1 MTNTMNLHVP
11 DTLTASCSEKYI
23 VSVRLSSSGLSFAG
37 LIPSEKDS
45 FFYCETSIDRTIPY
59 IQAIKDIFF
68 AHPFLAYTYRFTHV
82 ICANRQ
88 YTLVPEDVY
97 LEKQQDRLMSFVFT
111 SPDEKTLHK
120 RLDDFDC
127 EVIYGIQPEVYD
139 FLSRS
144 LLRYSFTHAIAPLLG
159 QWRKLSVIA
168 YPKQLFV
175 SLYEDTM
182 NAACF
187 YRENLLFINS
197 FRFDDTADI
206 LYYILYIWK
215 QTGMDQQQDRLVIHA
230 HTSLHQKLRE
240 TLQTYLLYVE
250 FVQPQVT
257 DAGLQVP
264 SDITALFQCES

>member
-11 DTLTASCSEKYI
+11 DALTASSSEQYI
-23 VSVRLSSSGLSFAG
+23 VYVRLSSIGFSFAG
-37 LIPSEKDS
+37 FIPSEKDS
-45 FFYCETSIDRTIPY
+45 FFYGETSIDRTKPY
-59 IQAIKDIFF
+59 SQAIKDIFF
-68 AHPFLAYTYRFTHV
+68 EHPFLAYTYRHTHV

-88 YTLVPEDVY
+88 YTLVPEDIY
-97 LEKQQDRLMSFVFT
+97 IEKQQSKLMAFVFAA
-111 SPDEKTLHK
+111 PDGKTLHK
-120 RLDDFDC
+120 RLEDFDC
-127 EVIYGIQPEVYD
+127 EVVYGIQPEVYE

-159 QWRKLSVIA
+159 QWRKQSVIA

-182 NAACF
+182 DAACF

-215 QTGMDQQQDRLVIHA
+215 QTGMDQQQDRLVVHA
-230 HTSLHQKLRE
+230 NTDLHQALKE
-240 TLQTYLLYVE
+240 TLQTYLLQIE
-250 FVQPQVT
+250 FVQPQAT
-257 DAGLQVP
+257 GDGLQVP
-264 SDITALFQCES
+264 ADITALFQCEL